1 MKIIRSNQVSQ
12 LIHDGDTIMYTG
24 ITLGG
29 FAEEA
34 LIELERSFLETGHPR
49 DLTMY
54 WQSATGNRGDRGLA
68 HAAHEGFL
76 KRGVGGHLTGCGPA
90 MTKFSGDNLGEI
102 FNFPQGVMSVMCRH
116 IAAHTPGVIT
126 KIGLKSMMDP
136 RIEGGCMNEKAKAA
150 EPLVELLEIGG
161 EEWLRYK
168 LPRLDVTLIRGT
180 VADTRGNI
188 SCYKEGYKLG
198 QYSAAAAA
206 RACGGIVICQVEN
219 IVEFGSIKPRD
230 VIVPGILVDYVFVS
244 KPEYHWQTSKTYY
257 NPVFS
262 GEIRIPLDAVP
273 VEKFSARKV
282 IARRAAM
289 ELTKGAIVNLGV
301 GIPEAVSSV
310 AAEEGCGENITLT
323 TEAGGI
329 GGVPASS
336 HDFGCCWN
344 AEATIEMADEFDL
357 YDGGA
362 LDLGVLGVL
371 QVGPNGNVN
380 VSKRYGEGMGVGGFL
395 NVAGGASTVVFAATF
410 TGGLKK
416 GEGPQYEIGDGHIK
430 VVREGNSKKFVNE
443 IEQISFNGEASL
455 DMGKRILY
463 VTERCVFELTKEGL
477 LLTEIAP
484 GIDLQKDI
492 LDQMEFSPVISKDLT
507 QMPADIFNESWG
519 GLKKIMDQ
527 KNGK

>member
-310 AAEEGCGENITLT
+310 AAEEGCG
-323 TEAGGI
+323 
-329 GGVPASS
+329 
-336 HDFGCCWN
+336 
-344 AEATIEMADEFDL
+344 
-357 YDGGA
+357 
-362 LDLGVLGVL
+362 
-371 QVGPNGNVN
+371 
-380 VSKRYGEGMGVGGFL
+380 
-395 NVAGGASTVVFAATF
+395 
-410 TGGLKK
+410 
-416 GEGPQYEIGDGHIK
+416 
-430 VVREGNSKKFVNE
+430 
-443 IEQISFNGEASL
+443 
-455 DMGKRILY
+455 
-463 VTERCVFELTKEGL
+463 
-477 LLTEIAP
+477 
-484 GIDLQKDI
+484 
-492 LDQMEFSPVISKDLT
+492 
-507 QMPADIFNESWG
+507 
-519 GLKKIMDQ
+519 
-527 KNGK
+527 

>member
-1 MKIIRSNQVSQ
+1 MKIIRSEEVSR
-12 LIHDGDTIMYTG
+12 LIKDGDTIMYTG

-34 LIELERSFLETGHPR
+34 LVEMEKSFLETGHPR

-76 KRGVGGHLTGCGPA
+76 KRGVGGHLNGCGPA
-90 MTKFSGDNLGEI
+90 MTEFGRENKGEI
-102 FNFPQGVMSVMCRH
+102 FNLPQGVMSVMCRH

-136 RIEGGCMNEKAKAA
+136 RIDGGCMNEKAKAA
-150 EPLVELLEIGG
+150 EPLVELINIHD
-161 EEWLRYK
+161 EEWLLYK
-168 LPRLDVTLIRGT
+168 LPKLDVTLIRGT
-180 VADTRGNI
+180 VSDTKGNI

-206 RACGGIVICQVEN
+206 KACGGIVICQVEN
-219 IVEFGSIKPRD
+219 IVEAGNIKPRD

-244 KPEYHWQTSKTYY
+244 KPEYHWQTSLTYY
-257 NPVFS
+257 NPVYS
-262 GEIRIPLDAVP
+262 GEIRVPLDSIP
-273 VEKFSARKV
+273 VEKLSARKV

-310 AAEEGCGENITLT
+310 AAEEGCGDYITLT

-344 AEATIEMADEFDL
+344 AEATIEMADEFDM

-371 QVGPNGNVN
+371 QVGANGDVN
-380 VSKRYGEGMGVGGFL
+380 VSKRNGETLGVGGFL
-395 NVAGGASTVVFAATF
+395 NVAGGASKVVFAATF
-410 TGGLKK
+410 TGGLHK
-416 GEGPQYEIGDGHIK
+416 GEGPKFEIGDGHIK
-430 VVREGNSKKFVNE
+430 VVKEGNSKKFVNS

-455 DMGKRILY
+455 DQGKTILY
-463 VTERCVFELTKEGL
+463 VTERCVFELTKDGL
-477 LLTEIAP
+477 MLTEIAP
-484 GIDLQKDI
+484 GIDLQRDI
-492 LDQMEFSPVISKDLT
+492 LDQMEFMPQISENVKM
-507 QMPADIFNESWG
+507 MPEGIFNETWQ
-519 GLKKIMDQ
+519 GLKELMD
-527 KNGK
+527 KE

>member
-1 MKIIRSNQVSQ
+1 MEVIRAEEVSR
-12 LIHDGDTIMYTG
+12 LIKDGDTIMYTG

-34 LIELERSFLETGHPR
+34 LVELEKSFLETGHPR

-76 KRGVGGHLTGCGPA
+76 KRGVGGHLNGCGPA
-90 MTKFSGDNLGEI
+90 MTEFSRDNKGEI
-102 FNFPQGVMSVMCRH
+102 YNFPQGVMSVMCRH

-136 RIEGGCMNEKAKAA
+136 RVDGGCMNEKAKNA
-150 EPLVELLEIGG
+150 EPLVELIELQG
-161 EEWLRYK
+161 EEWLWYK
-168 LPRLDVTLIRGT
+168 LPKLDVTLIRGT
-180 VADTRGNI
+180 VADTKGNI

-198 QYSAAAAA
+198 QLSAAEAA

-219 IVEFGSIKPRD
+219 IVEAGSIKPRD
-230 VIVPGILVDYVFVS
+230 VVVPGILIDYVFVS

-262 GEIRIPLDAVP
+262 GEIRVPLDAIP
-273 VEKFSARKV
+273 FEKLSARKV

-310 AAEEGCGENITLT
+310 AAEEGCGDYITLT

-344 AEATIEMADEFDL
+344 AEATIEMADEFDM

-380 VSKRYGEGMGVGGFL
+380 VSKRNGEGLGVGGFL
-395 NVAGGASTVVFAATF
+395 NVAGGASKVVFAATF
-410 TGGLKK
+410 TGGLHK
-416 GEGPQYEIGDGHIK
+416 GEGPAYEIGNGHIK
-430 VVREGNSKKFVNE
+430 VTKEGNSRKFVNE

-455 DMGKRILY
+455 KQGKKIIY
-463 VTERCVFELTKEGL
+463 VTERCVFELVKDGL

-484 GIDLQKDI
+484 GVDLQKDI
-492 LDQMEFSPVISKDLT
+492 LDQMDFAPMISEDLE
-507 QMPADIFNESWG
+507 QMPAQIFNETWG
-519 GLKKIMDQ
+519 GLKDLMD
-527 KNGK
+527 KE